1 MKKFLLSIFAVMLA
15 VFSVQAQTTK
25 TYTYDFS
32 SNANWVTT
40 EGGSTNVGTSSSN
53 KLADFY
59 YKGSGDKFNA
69 NSAGYFNDGYFL
81 WGKSGKYIELPT
93 YSGEKITK
101 ITATSSGS
109 GSTSVQVGVYN
120 GANVVCAA
128 VTWSSKNTDY
138 SYDIPEEYQSS
149 VLRLQIASKHNAQ
162 ITKLVITTEE
172 TTDAPV
178 YQLSLPTINVEN
190 ESRINI
196 GTSIV
201 INPAAGNTVAY
212 SVDGGS
218 VVEGVT
224 ETVQIIA
231 EEAGVMTLSIASTC
245 NDETLTAEYTYYVKP
260 AMPTMTD
267 AVGFE
272 ENLNVEIEGAGVIYY
287 TLNGDDP
294 TTESGIYEGA
304 ITITE
309 TTTIKAIAVVE
320 DVVSDVATATYTKL
334 NKAVPGYTSDVL
346 TCEIIGVSGTSYT
359 EWEGITLNSTAV
371 YAGQSAGGNES
382 VQLRS
387 KESSSGIVTTISG
400 GRAVKVV
407 VAWNENTTS
416 GRTLDIYGKDTEY
429 ASAADLYSSST
440 QGTKIGSIVYGTS
453 TELVI
458 DGDYEYIGLRSN
470 SGAMYLDE
478 IEITWANPYTLNV
491 TDAGYATM
499 FLGFDATIPT
509 IDGEDNGV
517 FTATESKVT
526 GYVHLNPIVGVLP
539 AETGVIIKAAEG
551 TYEFWPSTGATAD
564 VTGNLLE
571 GTLNDQ
577 NITEDAYVLGK
588 VDGVVGLYLA
598 EKNQDEGSAWLNN
611 ANKAYLPA
619 SAVPNKSA
627 AFYGFDWDGT
637 TGIDEI
643 TDNREQ
649 STVIYDL
656 TGRRVEEITA
666 PGIYVVN
673 GRKVLVK

>member
-15 VFSVQAQTTK
+15 VFSVQAETK

-32 SNANWVTT
+32 KNTNWVTT
-40 EGGSTNVGTSSSN
+40 KGGSTAVATGSSN
-53 KLADFY
+53 KLNAFY
-59 YKGSGDKFNA
+59 DKATGDAFNA
-69 NSAGYFNDGYFL
+69 GSKGYFNNSGYFL
-81 WGKSGKYIELPT
+81 WGASGAYIELPT
-93 YSGEKITK
+93 YAGEKITNV
-101 ITATSSGS
+101 TATSSS
-109 GSTSVQVGVYN
+109 QGSTSVQVGVYN
-120 GANVVCAA
+120 GSNVVCAA

-272 ENLNVEIEGAGVIYY
+272 ESLDVEFEGEGEIYF

-294 TTESGIYEGA
+294 TTESDIYEGT

-346 TCEIIGVSGTSYT
+346 TCEIIGVSGTSYK

-478 IEITWANPYTLNV
+478 IEITWANPYMLNV

-517 FTATESKVT
+517 FTATESIVT
-526 GYVHLNPIVGVLP
+526 GYVHLNPIEGVLP

-564 VTGNLLE
+564 VTGNLLK
-571 GTLNDQ
+571 GTLSNDY
-577 NITEDAYVLGK
+577 IDVEAYVLGK
-588 VDGVVGLYLA
+588 VDGEVGLYKALMT
-598 EKNQDEGSAWLNN
+598 DGVWLNN

-619 SAVPNKSA
+619 SAVPNNSA
-627 AFYGFDWDGT
+627 TFYGFDWEGT
-637 TGIDEI
+637 TGIDEVKGE
-643 TDNREQ
+643 NVNV
-649 STVIYDL
+649 TVIYDL
-656 TGRRVEEITA
+656 TGRRVEAITA

-673 GRKVLVK
+673 GKKVLVK